1 LWTSPDGRRYIVD
14 PTGIMLTLF
23 PDLTRIQWDT
33 PTTPSGAPHGAG
45 EQTRPGGRTRLQR
58 EHARRER
65 LRQAN
70 IAALEAEHERR
81 NTGASKVEDGIM
93 RVIGLPTPRPAPSF
107 DGPPPY

>member
-23 PDLTRIQWDT
+23 PDLTRIQWDI
-33 PTTPSGAPHGAG
+33 PTTPSGAAQGAG

-65 LRQAN
+65 LRRDN
-70 IAALEAEHERR
+70 ITAFEAERDRQALPVSE
-81 NTGASKVEDGIM
+81 VEVGM
-93 RVIGLPTPRPAPSF
+93 MHVIGAPTPRPAPSF